1 METILLV
8 PRKNWIKIQ
17 FSFFKYVLAVPNL
30 AWFRFFCV
38 FKCSCGSKNN
48 FSDPCFHEG
57 RPRLQYGH
65 TALLVIMCVGVGS
78 CRRWRIT
85 KLIEEGKISVNQAT
99 VLRRGSAAMLDF
111 FYNHQKNHNFK
122 TNKDRDFSLDEFWN
136 SGQKHSGYIEK
147 NMWEFRNQ
155 NKTNLNSPFFY
166 ILMAVPL

>member
-1 METILLV
+1 M
-8 PRKNWIKIQ
+8 
-17 FSFFKYVLAVPNL
+17 FSQYQIWPDSD
-30 AWFRFFCV
+30 FFCV

-99 VLRRGSAAMLDF
+99 VKRRGSAAMLDF
-111 FYNHQKNHNFK
+111 FYNYQKNHHFK
-122 TNKDRDFSLDEFWN
+122 TNKDRAFSLDEF
-136 SGQKHSGYIEK
+136 
-147 NMWEFRNQ
+147 
-155 NKTNLNSPFFY
+155 
-166 ILMAVPL
+166 